1 MKNANTSR
9 LGFTLIELL
18 VVVLII
24 GILASVALPQ
34 YQLAVEKSR
43 AAEAWVMLKAINE
56 AEKRKNME
64 MDTNNVIYSLDDLDI
79 NFENVSTRGGG
90 PSIPGGPAAIGLES
104 GFKTKNFGYGIG
116 TDWASGASAQ
126 AEPAMAVRLPH
137 TNQNWYGDSSFDY
150 ALSFKNGK
158 KLCANGYGSTQ
169 NWCQKIVGKSSAS
182 GCITGSGCFSE

>member
-1 MKNANTSR
+1 MKIKNQNKR
-9 LGFTLIELL
+9 GFTLIELL

-64 MDTNNVIYSLDDLDI
+64 MDTDKVLYALDELDTS
-79 NFENVSTRGGG
+79 FENVDTYSRET
-90 PSIPGGPAAIGLES
+90 PVLS
-104 GFKTKNFGYGIG
+104 GFKTKNFGYGVG
-116 TDWASGASAQ
+116 EYWVTSDNR

-137 TNQNWYGDSSFDY
+137 TDQAWYGSSEFDY
-150 ALSFKNGK
+150 ALSFNNGK
-158 KLCANGYGSTQ
+158 KLCANGYASTQ